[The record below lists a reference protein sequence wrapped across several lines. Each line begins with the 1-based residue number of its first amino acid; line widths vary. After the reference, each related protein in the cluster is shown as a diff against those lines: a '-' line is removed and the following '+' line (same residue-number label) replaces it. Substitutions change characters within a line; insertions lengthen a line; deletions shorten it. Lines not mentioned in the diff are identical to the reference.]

1 MIIFDKHGS
10 IEELNEENIAVYK
23 LLRAMIYILLNE
35 LMKPKKKSLDE
46 IAKEVIQGKWS
57 IGTERARK
65 LTAAGYDYVTVQ
77 RRVNEILKK

>member
-1 MIIFDKHGS
+1 
-10 IEELNEENIAVYK
+10 
-23 LLRAMIYILLNE
+23 MIYILLNE